1 MHGGNVIAN
10 VLHKQDITHLFT
22 LCGGHIAPIL
32 TAAEEAG
39 IHVTDVRHEASAV
52 FAADAIARLSGT
64 PGIAV
69 VTAGP
74 GVTNAVTALQN
85 ALMAQSPV
93 ILIAGAAPTVLQG
106 RGALQDIDQL
116 AIVKPVVK
124 KSYTIKK
131 NCDLAPVLENAFA
144 VASSGVP
151 GPVFVEIP
159 IDVLY
164 EEELVRS
171 WYGTAGTADTTSGSH
186 SIRAKIMRWYLNR
199 HVDTIFSCDLE
210 SLETGTV
217 DTQLHGISNR
227 LVRKAARTIFSS
239 SQPVMIVGSQAMLDP
254 GRVSQ
259 LKKAVEEIQVPV
271 YLTGMARGLLDEGH
285 PLLMRHKRSE
295 VLKRSDCV
303 ILAGMPADFRLEYGR
318 KIPNTATLISVNR
331 SRKDLKMNRKPNIG
345 IHSDPFL
352 FLHALSGEF
361 SRTKISW
368 ISWNEEIHQL
378 QHEREQHIM
387 TTSRE
392 KTGYI
397 NPLYFLMELKKHL
410 GEDDILVADGG
421 DFVASAS
428 YILHPPTPLSWL
440 DPGVF
445 GTLGVGG
452 GFALGAA
459 AARPGKTI
467 WILYGDGAAGYSL
480 MEMDTFARHGIPVI
494 AVIGNDAGWQ
504 QIARDQVEYLG
515 NNIGTQLTH
524 AHYNHIAEAF
534 GGKGYEIRNPR
545 QVKGTLEKA
554 KKASRKGMPVLVNVH
569 IGTTDFRKGS
579 ISM

>member
-1 MHGGNVIAN
+1 MHGGNVIAT
-10 VLHKQDITHLFT
+10 VLQKQDITHLFT
-22 LCGGHIAPIL
+22 LCGGHIAPVL
-32 TAAEEAG
+32 TAAREAD
-39 IHVTDVRHEASAV
+39 IRVIDVRHEASAV
-52 FAADAIARLSGT
+52 FAADASARLSGT

-74 GVTNAVTALQN
+74 GVTNTITALQN

-106 RGALQDIDQL
+106 RGALQDIHQQS
-116 AIVKPVVK
+116 IIKPVVK
-124 KSYTIKK
+124 KAYSIKK
-131 NCDLAPVLENAFA
+131 NCDLAPVLENAFS
-144 VASSGVP
+144 VSTSGVP

-159 IDVLY
+159 IDMLY
-164 EEELVRS
+164 DEELVRS
-171 WYGTAGTADTTSGSH
+171 WYGNAGTSSGSH
-186 SIRAKIMRWYLNR
+186 SIREKIMRWYLNR
-199 HVDTIFSCDLE
+199 HVDTIFSCDME
-210 SLETGTV
+210 ALETGTV
-217 DTQLHGISNR
+217 NTHLKGISNR
-227 LVRKAARTIFSS
+227 LVRRSARTIFSS
-239 SQPVMIVGSQAMLDP
+239 SQPVMIAGSQVMLDP
-254 GRVSQ
+254 GKIPQ
-259 LKKAVEEIQVPV
+259 LIKAIEEIHVPV
-271 YLTGMARGLLDEGH
+271 YLTGMARGLLDEDH
-285 PLLMRHKRSE
+285 PLLMRHQRSE
-295 VLKRSDCV
+295 VLKRADCV
-303 ILAGMPADFRLEYGR
+303 LLAGMPADFRLDYGR
-318 KIPNTATLISVNR
+318 TIPPTATLISVNR
-331 SRKDLKMNRKPNIG
+331 SKKDLKMNRRPDIG

-361 SRTKISW
+361 SKTKITW
-368 ISWNEEIHQL
+368 LSWNEDIHAL
-378 QHEREQHIM
+378 QKEREQKIM
-387 TTSRE
+387 ATSKE

-397 NPLYFLMELKKHL
+397 NPLHFLMELKKHL

-428 YILHPPTPLSWL
+428 YILHPPGPLSWL

-445 GTLGVGG
+445 GTLGAGG

-504 QIARDQVEYLG
+504 QIARDQVEYLDD
-515 NNIGTQLTH
+515 NVATQLTH

-545 QVKGTLEKA
+545 QIKGTLQKA
-554 KKASRKGMPVLVNVH
+554 KKASRKGVPVLVNVH

>member
-1 MHGGNVIAN
+1 MHGGNIIAN
-10 VLHKQDITHLFT
+10 VLQAQDITHLFT

-32 TAAEEAG
+32 TAAREAG
-39 IHVTDVRHEASAV
+39 IRVIDVRHEASAV
-52 FAADAIARLSGT
+52 FAADASARLSGK

-93 ILIAGAAPTVLQG
+93 ILIAGAAPTLLQG
-106 RGALQDIDQL
+106 RGALQDIHQQS
-116 AIVKPVVK
+116 IVKPVVK
-124 KSYTIKK
+124 KAYSIKK
-131 NCDLAPVLENAFA
+131 NCDLAPVLENAFS
-144 VASSGVP
+144 VAASGVP
-151 GPVFVEIP
+151 GPVFIEIP

-171 WYGTAGTADTTSGSH
+171 WYGTAGAASGSH
-186 SIRAKIMRWYLNR
+186 RIRAKIMRWYLNR
-199 HVDTIFSCDLE
+199 HVDTIFSCDLQ

-217 DTQLHGISNR
+217 DIRRHGISNR
-227 LVRKAARTIFSS
+227 QVRKAARTIFSS
-239 SQPVMIVGSQAMLDP
+239 SRPVMIAGSQVMLDP
-254 GRVSQ
+254 GMIPQ
-259 LKKAVEEIQVPV
+259 LIKAIEDIQVPV
-271 YLTGMARGLLDEGH
+271 YLTGMARGLLAEDH

-295 VLKRSDCV
+295 VLKRADCV
-303 ILAGMPADFRLEYGR
+303 LLAGMPADFRLDYGR
-318 KIPNTATLISVNR
+318 TIPSTATLISVNR
-331 SRKDLKMNRKPNIG
+331 SRSQLKMNRKPDIG

-368 ISWNEEIHQL
+368 ISWNDDIHTL
-378 QHEREQHIM
+378 QVEREQKIIA
-387 TTSRE
+387 TSKE

-397 NPLYFLMELKKHL
+397 NPLHFLIELKKHL

-428 YILHPPTPLSWL
+428 YILHPPGPLSWL

-504 QIARDQVEYLG
+504 QIARDQVEYLDDSVA
-515 NNIGTQLTH
+515 TQLTH

-545 QVKGTLEKA
+545 QIKGTLQKA

>member
-10 VLHKQDITHLFT
+10 VLQQQDITHLFT

-32 TAAEEAG
+32 TAAREAG
-39 IHVTDVRHEASAV
+39 IRVIDVRHEASAV
-52 FAADAIARLSGT
+52 FAADASARLSGK

-85 ALMAQSPV
+85 ALMSQSPL

-106 RGALQDIDQL
+106 RGALQDIHQQS
-116 AIVKPVVK
+116 IVKPVVK
-124 KSYTIKK
+124 KAYSIKK
-131 NCDLAPVLENAFA
+131 NCDLAPVLENAFS
-144 VASSGVP
+144 VANSGVP
-151 GPVFVEIP
+151 GPVFIEIP

-171 WYGTAGTADTTSGSH
+171 WYGTAGTTSGSH
-186 SIRAKIMRWYLNR
+186 SIRSKIMRWYLNR

-217 DTQLHGISNR
+217 NTRLQGISNR
-227 LVRKAARTIFSS
+227 LVRKSARTIFSS
-239 SQPVMIVGSQAMLDP
+239 SQPVMIAGSQVMLDP
-254 GRVSQ
+254 GKIPQ
-259 LKKAVEEIQVPV
+259 LIKAIEEIQVPV
-271 YLTGMARGLLDEGH
+271 YLTGMARGLLGEDH

-295 VLKRSDCV
+295 VLKRADCV
-303 ILAGMPADFRLEYGR
+303 LLAGMPADFRLDYGR
-318 KIPNTATLISVNR
+318 TIPSTATLISVNR
-331 SRKDLKMNRKPNIG
+331 SRSQLKMNRKPDIG

-361 SRTKISW
+361 TRTKISW
-368 ISWNEEIHQL
+368 ISWNEDIHTL
-378 QHEREQHIM
+378 QVEREQKIIA
-387 TTSRE
+387 TSQE

-397 NPLYFLMELKKHL
+397 NPLHFLMELKKHL

-428 YILHPPTPLSWL
+428 YILHPPGPLSWL

-504 QIARDQVEYLG
+504 QIARDQVEYLDD
-515 NNIGTQLTH
+515 NVATQLTH

-545 QVKGTLEKA
+545 QIKGTLQKA
-554 KKASRKGMPVLVNVH
+554 KKASRKGMPVLINVH

>member
-1 MHGGNVIAN
+1 MHGGNVIAK
-10 VLHKQDITHLFT
+10 VLQEQQVTHLFT

-32 TAAEEAG
+32 TAAREAG
-39 IHVTDVRHEASAV
+39 IRVIDVRHEASAV
-52 FAADAIARLSGT
+52 FAADASARLSGK

-85 ALMAQSPV
+85 ALMAQSPL

-106 RGALQDIDQL
+106 RGALQDIHQQS
-116 AIVKPVVK
+116 IVKPVVK
-124 KSYTIKK
+124 KAYSIKK
-131 NCDLAPVLENAFA
+131 NCDLAPVLENAFS
-144 VASSGVP
+144 VANSGVP
-151 GPVFVEIP
+151 GPVFIEIP

-171 WYGTAGTADTTSGSH
+171 WYGTADTASGSH

-199 HVDTIFSCDLE
+199 HVDTIFSCDLQ

-217 DTQLHGISNR
+217 DTRLQGISNR
-227 LVRKAARTIFSS
+227 QVRKSARTIFSS
-239 SQPVMIVGSQAMLDP
+239 SQPVMIAGSQVMLDP
-254 GRVSQ
+254 GKIPQ
-259 LKKAVEEIQVPV
+259 LIRAIEEIQVPV
-271 YLTGMARGLLDEGH
+271 YLTGMARGLLGEDH

-295 VLKRSDCV
+295 VLKRADCV
-303 ILAGMPADFRLEYGR
+303 LLAGMPADFRLDYGR
-318 KIPNTATLISVNR
+318 TIPSTATLISVNR
-331 SRKDLKMNRKPNIG
+331 SRSQLKMNRKPDIG

-368 ISWNEEIHQL
+368 ISWNEEIHTL
-378 QHEREQHIM
+378 QKEREQKIM
-387 TTSRE
+387 ATSKE

-397 NPLYFLMELKKHL
+397 NPLHFLIELKKHL

-428 YILHPPTPLSWL
+428 YILHPPGPLSWL

-504 QIARDQVEYLG
+504 QIARDQVEYLDD
-515 NNIGTQLTH
+515 NVATQLTH

-545 QVKGTLEKA
+545 QIKGTLQKA

-569 IGTTDFRKGS
+569 MGTTDFRKGS